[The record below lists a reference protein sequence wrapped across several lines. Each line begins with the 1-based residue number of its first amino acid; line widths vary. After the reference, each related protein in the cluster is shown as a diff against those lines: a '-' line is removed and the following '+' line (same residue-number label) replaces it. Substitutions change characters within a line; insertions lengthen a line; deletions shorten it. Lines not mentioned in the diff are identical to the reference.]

1 MNPFEMLFVPMVLFM
16 VIVAPTWI
24 VMHYRSVNRSSSQL
38 SEDDRQAL
46 EDMSVA
52 VDQMADRIESLESI
66 LDADHPN
73 WRQERGGQ
81 TQEEV
86 SRCRIVSVVLVKVV
100 VVVGVWVSIETA
112 PKDGSAVSVPALLRT
127 GTCPTGSFV

>member
-46 EDMSVA
+46 EEMLVA

-73 WRQERGGQ
+73 WRHETDGQ
-81 TQEEV
+81 SKEEV
-86 SRCRIVSVVLVKVV
+86 
-100 VVVGVWVSIETA
+100 
-112 PKDGSAVSVPALLRT
+112 
-127 GTCPTGSFV
+127 

>member
-1 MNPFEMLFVPMVLFM
+1 MNPFEMLIVPMVLFM

-38 SEDDRQAL
+38 SEGDRQAL
-46 EDMSVA
+46 EEMLVA

-73 WRQERGGQ
+73 WRKERGGQ
-81 TQEEV
+81 KKKEV
-86 SRCRIVSVVLVKVV
+86 
-100 VVVGVWVSIETA
+100 
-112 PKDGSAVSVPALLRT
+112 
-127 GTCPTGSFV
+127 

>member
-46 EDMSVA
+46 EEMLVA

-66 LDADHPN
+66 LDDDHPN
-73 WRQERGGQ
+73 WRQECGGQ
-81 TQEEV
+81 TKKEV
-86 SRCRIVSVVLVKVV
+86 
-100 VVVGVWVSIETA
+100 
-112 PKDGSAVSVPALLRT
+112 
-127 GTCPTGSFV
+127 

>member
-38 SEDDRQAL
+38 SEDDRQVL
-46 EDMSVA
+46 EEMLVA

-73 WRQERGGQ
+73 WRQGRDGQ
-81 TQEEV
+81 AQQEV
-86 SRCRIVSVVLVKVV
+86 
-100 VVVGVWVSIETA
+100 
-112 PKDGSAVSVPALLRT
+112 
-127 GTCPTGSFV
+127 

>member
-38 SEDDRQAL
+38 SEDDRQSL
-46 EDMSVA
+46 EEMLVA
-52 VDQMADRIESLESI
+52 VDQIAGRIESLESI

-81 TQEEV
+81 NQEEV
-86 SRCRIVSVVLVKVV
+86 
-100 VVVGVWVSIETA
+100 
-112 PKDGSAVSVPALLRT
+112 
-127 GTCPTGSFV
+127 

>member
-1 MNPFEMLFVPMVLFM
+1 MNPFEMLFVPMVLFL

-38 SEDDRQAL
+38 SEDDRQAI
-46 EDMSVA
+46 EDMLVA

-73 WRQERGGQ
+73 WRQERGDQ
-81 TQEEV
+81 AQEEV
-86 SRCRIVSVVLVKVV
+86 
-100 VVVGVWVSIETA
+100 
-112 PKDGSAVSVPALLRT
+112 
-127 GTCPTGSFV
+127 

>member
-24 VMHYRSVNRSSSQL
+24 VMHYRGVSRSSSQL

-46 EDMSVA
+46 EEMLVA

-66 LDADHPN
+66 LEADHPN

-81 TQEEV
+81 AKEEV
-86 SRCRIVSVVLVKVV
+86 
-100 VVVGVWVSIETA
+100 
-112 PKDGSAVSVPALLRT
+112 
-127 GTCPTGSFV
+127 

>member
-1 MNPFEMLFVPMVLFM
+1 MNPFEMLFVPLVLFM

-46 EDMSVA
+46 EEMLVA

-73 WRQERGGQ
+73 WRHETGGQ
-81 TQEEV
+81 SKEEV
-86 SRCRIVSVVLVKVV
+86 
-100 VVVGVWVSIETA
+100 
-112 PKDGSAVSVPALLRT
+112 
-127 GTCPTGSFV
+127 

>member
-16 VIVAPTWI
+16 VIVAPIWI

-38 SEDDRQAL
+38 SEDEQQAL
-46 EDMSVA
+46 EDMLVA

-73 WRQERGGQ
+73 WRQERGSQ
-81 TQEEV
+81 TKEEV
-86 SRCRIVSVVLVKVV
+86 
-100 VVVGVWVSIETA
+100 
-112 PKDGSAVSVPALLRT
+112 
-127 GTCPTGSFV
+127 

>member
-1 MNPFEMLFVPMVLFM
+1 MNPFEMLFVPMVLFIM

-24 VMHYRSVNRSSSQL
+24 VMHYRSMSRSSRQL

-46 EDMSVA
+46 EEILVA

-81 TQEEV
+81 TKKEV
-86 SRCRIVSVVLVKVV
+86 
-100 VVVGVWVSIETA
+100 
-112 PKDGSAVSVPALLRT
+112 
-127 GTCPTGSFV
+127 

>member
-24 VMHYRSVNRSSSQL
+24 IMHYRNVNRSSSQL
-38 SEDDRQAL
+38 SEDDRQSL
-46 EDMSVA
+46 EEMLVA
-52 VDQMADRIESLESI
+52 VDQMADRIGSLESI

-81 TQEEV
+81 NQEEV
-86 SRCRIVSVVLVKVV
+86 
-100 VVVGVWVSIETA
+100 
-112 PKDGSAVSVPALLRT
+112 
-127 GTCPTGSFV
+127 

>member
-24 VMHYRSVNRSSSQL
+24 VMHYRSVNRSNSQL

-46 EDMSVA
+46 EDMLVA

-73 WRQERGGQ
+73 WRQDSGGQ
-81 TQEEV
+81 TKKEV
-86 SRCRIVSVVLVKVV
+86 
-100 VVVGVWVSIETA
+100 
-112 PKDGSAVSVPALLRT
+112 
-127 GTCPTGSFV
+127 

>member
-1 MNPFEMLFVPMVLFM
+1 MADMKLFETLFVPMLLFM

-38 SEDDRQAL
+38 SEDDRQAI
-46 EDMSVA
+46 EDMLVA

-73 WRQERGGQ
+73 WRQERGDQ
-81 TQEEV
+81 AQEEV
-86 SRCRIVSVVLVKVV
+86 
-100 VVVGVWVSIETA
+100 
-112 PKDGSAVSVPALLRT
+112 
-127 GTCPTGSFV
+127 

>member
-24 VMHYRSVNRSSSQL
+24 VMHYRSFNRSSSQL
-38 SEDDRQAL
+38 SEDDRQAI
-46 EDMSVA
+46 EDMLVA

-73 WRQERGGQ
+73 WRQERGDQ
-81 TQEEV
+81 AQEEV
-86 SRCRIVSVVLVKVV
+86 
-100 VVVGVWVSIETA
+100 
-112 PKDGSAVSVPALLRT
+112 
-127 GTCPTGSFV
+127 